1 MLKVI
6 IIVVALVM
14 FSLAL
19 SPLVDNI
26 ILKSRRKKHPKYF
39 ELYDDAFHESMR
51 IGRYRSNRM
60 NLIEHK
66 VKMWIDGY
74 SEGECTKE
82 DLVKN
87 INSLCYA
94 YIEVVDDWSAGNK
107 LVEEKLKLADKYA
120 KENGLK
126 WGILY

>member
-6 IIVVALVM
+6 IIVAGLAIMALV
-14 FSLAL
+14 L

-39 ELYDDAFHESMR
+39 ELYDGALYESLR
-51 IGRYRSNRM
+51 IGRYRLNRM
-60 NLIEHK
+60 KLIENK
-66 VKMWIDGY
+66 VKMWVNGY
-74 SEGECTKE
+74 ADGECTKE

-94 YIEVVDDWSAGNK
+94 YIEVIDDCSTGNK
-107 LVEEKLKLADKYA
+107 SVEQKLKLADKYA
-120 KENGLK
+120 KDNGLK
-126 WGILY
+126 WGELY

>member
-6 IIVVALVM
+6 IIVVGLVVFALM
-14 FSLAL
+14 W

-39 ELYDDAFHESMR
+39 ELYDDAFYESMR

-60 NLIEHK
+60 KLIENK
-66 VKMWIDGY
+66 VKMWANGY
-74 SEGECTKE
+74 EDGECTKE

-94 YIEVVDDWSAGNK
+94 YIEVVDDCSAGNK

-120 KENGLK
+120 KDNGLK
-126 WGILY
+126 WGTLY